1 MAPAAEAARDARL
14 TLAAVA
20 AGAALAGAGAAACW
34 AAYSPR
40 SRGACGRG
48 SRRGSRPLDPSAP
61 PHHPVCARGK
71 LSARAAAAAK
81 PPLSYFPAFMRA
93 LADLYDRRRNEGGFI
108 VLTVAENKLPASTGM
123 LKARLSKVPGPT
135 LDTFTYDDMRGTLR
149 LRKAIVS
156 LYRDHI
162 VAPGVELEAD
172 RLTVSAGCGAILDN
186 LMFLLAGRGDGV
198 LIPVPYYPAFD
209 NDLTARMGVVPVP
222 VATTSGLLP
231 TPEDLERSARAA
243 AGAGRRIKILLLT
256 NPHNPLGVVYP
267 PDRYEALVRWALERG
282 VHVVSDEIYANSVF
296 GEGEEFRSVIS
307 MVPGL
312 RKEYGAEVVDRLV
325 HQVWGF
331 SKDFCA
337 SGLRVGCL
345 YSGNRQLLATLDNVS
360 YFAAVSNFTQ
370 DALASM
376 LEDTGF
382 VKRFLGRNRAEL
394 RLSYETLSSLL
405 EKYEIGFT
413 KADSAMFLM
422 VDLRPALAERTWEAE
437 FTLWTSLTEEAKVI
451 LTPGKDCH
459 CMEPGWFRLCYAWV
473 PKEVLAVA
481 ADRLYSH
488 LLDRAEAVVSGTEK
502 PPLTAGA

>member
-1 MAPAAEAARDARL
+1 
-14 TLAAVA
+14 
-20 AGAALAGAGAAACW
+20 
-34 AAYSPR
+34 
-40 SRGACGRG
+40 
-48 SRRGSRPLDPSAP
+48 
-61 PHHPVCARGK
+61 
-71 LSARAAAAAK
+71 
-81 PPLSYFPAFMRA
+81 
-93 LADLYDRRRNEGGFI
+93 
-108 VLTVAENKLPASTGM
+108 
-123 LKARLSKVPGPT
+123 
-135 LDTFTYDDMRGTLR
+135 MRGTLR

-198 LIPVPYYPAFD
+198 LIPLPYYPAFD
-209 NDLTARMGVVPVP
+209 YDLTARMGVVPVP

-437 FTLWTSLTEEAKVI
+437 FALWTSLTEEAKVI

>member
-1 MAPAAEAARDARL
+1 
-14 TLAAVA
+14 
-20 AGAALAGAGAAACW
+20 
-34 AAYSPR
+34 
-40 SRGACGRG
+40 
-48 SRRGSRPLDPSAP
+48 
-61 PHHPVCARGK
+61 
-71 LSARAAAAAK
+71 
-81 PPLSYFPAFMRA
+81 
-93 LADLYDRRRNEGGFI
+93 
-108 VLTVAENKLPASTGM
+108 
-123 LKARLSKVPGPT
+123 
-135 LDTFTYDDMRGTLR
+135 MRGTLR

-243 AGAGRRIKILLLT
+243 AGAGTRIRILLLT

-360 YFAAVSNFTQ
+360 YASRAARGGGGGAAAT
-370 DALASM
+370 DARAGPLAGTSPPSA
-376 LEDTGF
+376 TSRRTRWRPCWRTPASSSGSSGAI
-382 VKRFLGRNRAEL
+382 GR
-394 RLSYETLSSLL
+394 SSDCR
-405 EKYEIGFT
+405 T
-413 KADSAMFLM
+413 KPS
-422 VDLRPALAERTWEAE
+422 RPCWRST
-437 FTLWTSLTEEAKVI
+437 
-451 LTPGKDCH
+451 
-459 CMEPGWFRLCYAWV
+459 R
-473 PKEVLAVA
+473 
-481 ADRLYSH
+481 
-488 LLDRAEAVVSGTEK
+488 SGSQR
-502 PPLTAGA
+502 PTARCS